1 MINFANPQALY
12 LLLLLPLIAGLYLW
26 ARIRRRK
33 RLNLFGNSKVLDNL
47 MPDVSRY
54 MGGIKIVLELCALA
68 LIIVAFA
75 RPYMPT
81 EHGEGG
87 DEENV
92 SGIEVMICCD
102 VSNSMLASS
111 TDDPNG
117 VSRLQRAKFLLEKMI
132 GNMSNDKVGLI
143 VFAGDSYTQLPITSD
158 YISAR
163 MFINDLSTDMV
174 PTQGTAIGT
183 AIEMAVNSFTPESDF
198 QKAIVLLTDGEN
210 FEDNAVEAATKA
222 ADAGIQVDV
231 VGLGTSSGA
240 PIPVPGKNN
249 EYMYDEQG
257 NQVITKLNVD
267 DAKAIAKAGDGVY
280 ISGASS
286 SAAGELNDQLKKLSK
301 TEYKRFTAPN
311 PASELFPIAI
321 SLALILLL
329 IDTILPYSKIGWLK
343 KFTFFSKTSK

>member
-1 MINFANPQALY
+1 M
-12 LLLLLPLIAGLYLW
+12 W
-26 ARIRRRK
+26 ARMVRK
-33 RLNLFGNSKVLDNL
+33 RKLRSFGKLNVISHL
-47 MPDVSRY
+47 MPDASLY
-54 MGGIKIVLELCALA
+54 MGGIKIVLELCTLA
-68 LIIVAFA
+68 LIIVAYA
-75 RPYMPT
+75 RPYVPT
-81 EHGEGG
+81 TQGENGN
-87 DEENV
+87 EENV

-111 TDDPNG
+111 TDDPKG

-132 GNMSNDKVGLI
+132 GNMNNDKVGLI

-163 MFINDLSTDMV
+163 MFVNDLSTDMV

-183 AIEMAVNSFTPESDF
+183 AIDMAANSFTPESDF

-210 FEDNAVEAATKA
+210 FEDNAVEAASKA
-222 ADAGIQVDV
+222 ADAGIEVNV
-231 VGLGTSSGA
+231 IGLGTSSGA
-240 PIPVPGKNN
+240 PIPILGKSN

-257 NQVITKLNVD
+257 NQILTKLNVD
-267 DAKAIAKAGDGVY
+267 DAKAIAKAGNGIY

-286 SAAGELNDQLKKLSK
+286 AAASELNDQLKKLST

-321 SLALILLL
+321 SIALLL
-329 IDTILPYSKIGWLK
+329 VLIDIMLPYSKIEWLK